1 MERTSIK
8 YFVNDEADSG
18 KNLFISSVGFEEI
31 PSNSRYPTLNH
42 SAEYYFNPEKGR
54 ILKEYQLVYIID
66 GEGVLETRSGGLF
79 SIKRGMM
86 FVLFPGEWHTYY
98 PNYKTGWNQYWIGFN
113 GPDIESWMTGE
124 YCSKE
129 KPVFKVGINE
139 EIVSLFRKAIE
150 VANEEQTLYQR
161 VLGGL
166 VNYLVGLM
174 CSIDKNISV
183 KNDDFSSKIEYA
195 CVLMRELID
204 QPVSMQEIAKKSGM
218 GYSLFRKLFKERV
231 QSAPAQYFQNLKIQ
245 KAIELLTTT
254 TIPVK
259 EVAYRLNFE
268 TPAYFSA
275 LFKKQTGKSPTEYR
289 DEVGIK

>member
-275 LFKKQTGKSPTEYR
+275 QFKKQTGKSPTEYR